1 VPDRELLVR
10 ILGDDRDLQRT
21 LSNTDRRLTAIDNR
35 TAAFGKNITQA
46 FAVAGIAV
54 GTSELF
60 RLAGDAVDAAS
71 SLNEQLSRTRVVLG
85 ESADGVIDWSETTA
99 QAFGISQRAALQ
111 ATATFAGLFK
121 TVGVQEAQAA
131 RLSQALV
138 ELAADLASLQDTSV
152 EEALTALRSGLAGE
166 AEPLRRFN
174 IFLSEARVQQEAFAV
189 SGKTAA
195 SQLTNQEK
203 ALARYNIILRDSVV
217 AQDNFKDTSGELAN
231 QQRILTAQI
240 EELEAAIGQVL
251 IPTMT
256 DFVGTLNDAAAAT
269 EELIGF
275 LQGLEDLSPIELSI
289 DIPVTLIFKGRTPSG
304 IGDLFDKLG
313 DEIGDGLES
322 LIAGGNESIKNLE
335 QLFRGEG
342 GRGLRFFPSPVED
355 AVDQAVEDTKD
366 RADDTEKKTKD
377 LKKAEARRKKAF
389 DEFIKGQGLKLDTAR
404 LTKTLD
410 DDLAVLRAI
419 EAAILRRIASE
430 GRTFK
435 LASQLVA
442 VRQQI
447 AGVLEDQAA
456 AAKQAGEDAFNAA
469 INAINLD
476 LDMAKA
482 TKSFAD
488 DQAALRALEQ
498 AILRRIAS
506 EGQTTDLMR
515 QLFQVRQEQA
525 AVAKQLADQRRQAR
539 QSQQFEAI
547 GLTAEGQER
556 TPGIG
561 ALRRRGRGLI
571 DELKASGL
579 DEDQVAT
586 FVQRISVIFTDQF
599 DKAGREVRQAI
610 LQLFQTINQ
619 ALDQGTKAG
628 PLTQTTALRTK
639 KILAGLG
646 LSPEEINALRGR
658 LSSFNSGG
666 VAPAGF
672 LSPGVN
678 APSGGFAAPVVE
690 STVNVTVTLDGQ
702 KVGKAVTKEQQ
713 KAKRRNPR
721 QKRGP
726 NRNI

>member
-10 ILGDDRDLQRT
+10 ILGDDRDLQRALT
-21 LSNTDRRLTAIDNR
+21 NTDRRLTAIDDR
-35 TAAFGKNITQA
+35 TARFGRNVGRA
-46 FAVAGIAV
+46 FAAAGIAV
-54 GTSELF
+54 GTAALF
-60 RLAGDAVDAAS
+60 DALGDSVEAAS
-71 SLNEQLSRTRVVLG
+71 ALNEELSKSRQVFG
-85 ESADGVIDWSETTA
+85 DSSQAIEAWSETTA
-99 QAFGISQRAALQ
+99 QAFGISQRAALE
-111 ATATFAGLFK
+111 ATGVFGNLFR
-121 TVGVQEAQAA
+121 VVDLAPDQAA
-131 RLSQALV
+131 DMSQALV
-138 ELAADLASLQDTSV
+138 QLAADLASFNNADPSDVLQ
-152 EEALTALRSGLAGE
+152 ALRSGLIGE
-166 AEPLRRFN
+166 VEPLRRYGVL
-174 IFLSEARVQQEAFAV
+174 LSEARVQQEAMAAT
-189 SGKTAA
+189 GKDNVKE
-195 SQLTNQEK
+195 LTNQEK
-203 ALARYNIILRDSVV
+203 ALARYNIILQDTAP
-217 AQDNFKDTSGELAN
+217 AQGDFARTSGGLAN
-231 QQRILTAQI
+231 QSRILRAQLANLSAELGQNLVPILITATR
-240 EELEAAIGQVL
+240 AANG
-251 IPTMT
+251 
-256 DFVGTLNDAAAAT
+256 
-269 EELIGF
+269 
-275 LQGLEDLSPIELSI
+275 
-289 DIPVTLIFKGRTPSG
+289 
-304 IGDLFDKLG
+304 LFDAFDAL
-313 DEIGDGLES
+313 S
-322 LIAGGNESIKNLE
+322 T
-335 QLFRGEG
+335 
-342 GRGLRFFPSPVED
+342 GLRFDASNTDINELAAALERARAQIVGVTGDSHLMVRALDDALAKIREFQSVQSPRPDDRSGLRGPGAIAITNAQVD
-355 AVDQAVEDTKD
+355 ARLAE
-366 RADDTEKKTKD
+366 RAA
-377 LKKAEARRKKAF
+377 AEARQAQRRRQKAF
-389 DEFIKGQGLKLDTAR
+389 DEFIKGQGLKLDQAA
-404 LTKTLD
+404 LTKTLN

-419 EAAILRRIASE
+419 EAAIKRRIASE
-430 GRTFK
+430 GRTFE
-435 LASQLVA
+435 LVQQLTD
-442 VRQQI
+442 VRQEI
-447 AGVLEDQAA
+447 ARTVEDQAA
-456 AAKQAGEDAFNAA
+456 AAEQAGQDAFDATIDA
-469 INAINLD
+469 LTLD
-476 LDMAKA
+476 LDTART
-482 TKSFAD
+482 TKSLAD

-539 QSQQFEAI
+539 QSQQFEAL

-579 DEDQVAT
+579 DEDQVAK

-599 DKAGREVRQAI
+599 DKAGRDVRQAI

-678 APSGGFAAPVVE
+678 APSGGFAAPIVE